1 MRGVT
6 VSQKVF
12 GKGFAT
18 LLRILVIG
26 FVAQVSA
33 SQYVTEV
40 EQRIQPAGSVCVEG
54 EECEGV
60 AVAAAG
66 GSSGAPRSGDEV
78 FQASCF
84 ACHGTG
90 LPSAPQLKDA
100 AAWAPRIAKGVDVLI
115 ANAINGFQAMPA
127 KGGCAS
133 CSDEEV
139 EAAVKHIL
147 DNSQ

>member
-1 MRGVT
+1 M
-6 VSQKVF
+6 SQIIS
-12 GKGFAT
+12 GKSLAV

-26 FVAQVSA
+26 FVTPAFA

-60 AVAAAG
+60 AVAAG
-66 GSSGAPRSGDEV
+66 GGASSGPRSGDEV

-90 LPSAPQLKDA
+90 LPSAPQFKDV
-100 AAWAPRIAKGVDVLI
+100 AAWAPRIGQGMDTLI
-115 ANAINGFQAMPA
+115 ANAINGVGGMPP
-127 KGGCAS
+127 KGGCGT
-133 CSDEEV
+133 CSDEEI
-139 EAAVKHIL
+139 EAAVQHIV